1 MKRLISIT
9 SMLLIS
15 GSILIQT
22 SCKKKVSEDPV
33 VIPTK
38 FTELKID
45 PAFKFEN
52 FSNLGTSIQL
62 SNNKASGVEI
72 IQIYDAHPNNGGKL
86 ILTGAAS
93 QDGLFN
99 LPVRIASRLK
109 EVYVAKLSSIG
120 ANEYVAVPVTGST
133 IQFNFAGYQPN
144 KEANADCN
152 YTIPNNFNNNLTI
165 PAGETYCVA
174 AGTTVT
180 IKELEIKSGGTL
192 SVSGSA
198 TITKPYKSANINQT
212 LIVNPGGTLNLP
224 KFNLDYT
231 VENYGTLN
239 FTGSNNGEQTCQIE
253 GSLHNWASVV
263 STIKLIDHGSIIN
276 DGTFTTSQDFEINS
290 DGSLVN
296 NCQFIVSSNS
306 KSTSSEDVN
315 FKQSGAFTNN
325 GYVYVKGEA
334 DFTGSDNNKKA
345 TLGDKSLIDTKS
357 FKVEGYIVGP
367 NASGSKSQITSTD
380 DSQTSGGSDIRGYV
394 DLWVKDGNHISP
406 NNGYKEPE
414 KVTYHAYTVTAPSC
428 AVNVAPTIT
437 SSLQIGGIKNQAM
450 TPYVITADGTPT
462 ITYNATGLPAWLS
475 YNSSTHT
482 LSGTP
487 TSASTFNVTL
497 TATNFMGTDT
507 KTLVIITTEPTAAP
521 VITSNLTAS
530 ATLNQSFNYTLKASG
545 TGPITYDVGNLPGGL
560 TWDPD
565 TQLISGSP
573 TTANTYNID
582 LYATNAGGTTH
593 EVLVLTVGTPPT
605 ITNNPLTASGTKDIQ
620 FTTYTVTA
628 SGSPHITYT
637 ATNLPDGLTFNPV
650 DQTING
656 TPTSSGVKDVTLT
669 AINDYGTDIK
679 TLSITIVEGLQ
690 PPVITSSLTA
700 FSVKDYPFSYTIEA
714 TGSQPMTFSIDETKL
729 PAGLTFSGGVISGTP
744 SVIGIFNIPMTAHN
758 SVANDNKTLVLTIAA
773 GSGTDT
779 DGDGIPDNIDA
790 YPTDPTRAFN
800 SYYPNEVDY
809 VSVAFEDLWPGKG
822 DYDFNDFVVNLNYKM
837 VTNAQNKMVDVILKY
852 QIMADGASLDNGFGL
867 VFDVEPGTVESVL
880 GCIKLGNAVSIDSKG
895 FEAGHT
901 NQTVIIPIDNINPIM
916 EGGMANTIVGGKY
929 VQTSVQVVTTHFG
942 TPQASIG
949 LPPYNPFIFV
959 DQVRGHEVHLKDKP
973 PTEFV
978 DNALFGTWLD
988 ASDPAQGLYY
998 RSTTGLPWGIETPVN
1013 FNYPIE
1019 LADIL
1024 TAHLKFAAWA
1034 QSSGAEYMD
1043 WYMDKPGY
1051 RDVSKIYVI
1060 PN

>member
-1 MKRLISIT
+1 
-9 SMLLIS
+9 MLLIS
-15 GSILIQT
+15 GSLLFQT
-22 SCKKKVSEDPV
+22 GCQKKISDDPT

-86 ILTGAAS
+86 ILTGAAN

-120 ANEYVAVPVTGST
+120 ANEYVAVPVTGTT
-133 IQFNFAGYQPN
+133 IQFNFAGSQSN
-144 KEANADCN
+144 KEAYAGCDNTLANGHNGD
-152 YTIPNNFNNNLTI
+152 LTI
-165 PAGETYCVA
+165 PSGKTWCVA
-174 AGTTVT
+174 AGTSVT
-180 IKELEIKSGGTL
+180 IKELEIKSGGIL

-198 TITKPYKSANINQT
+198 TITKQYKSSGSNQT
-212 LIVNPGGTLNLP
+212 LIVNPGGTLTLP

-253 GSLHNWASVV
+253 GSLHNWGTVV

-296 NCQFIVSSNS
+296 NCQFIVNSNC
-306 KSTSSEDVN
+306 KSTTSEDLN

-334 DFTGSDNNKKA
+334 DLTGSDSKKA
-345 TLGDKSLIDTKS
+345 TLGNNSLIDTKS
-357 FKVEGYIVGP
+357 FKVEGYIAGP
-367 NASGSKSQITSTD
+367 SASGSKSQITSTE
-380 DSQTSGGSDIRGYV
+380 DSQTSGGSNISGYV

-406 NNGYKEPE
+406 NSGYKEPV

-437 SSLQIGGIKNQAM
+437 SSLQIGGVKNQTM
-450 TPYVITADGTPT
+450 TPYVITAEGTPT
-462 ITYNATGLPAWLS
+462 ISYTAANIPAGLS
-475 YNSSTHT
+475 YNASTHT
-482 LSGTP
+482 ISGTP
-487 TSASTFNVTL
+487 TSVGTFNVPL
-497 TATNFMGTDT
+497 TATNFMGTDN
-507 KTLVIITTEPTAAP
+507 KTLVIIITEPTAAP
-521 VITSNLTAS
+521 VITSTLTAS
-530 ATLNQSFNYTLKASG
+530 ATVNQSFNYTLTASG
-545 TGPITYDVGNLPGGL
+545 AGPITYNVANLPAGL
-560 TWDPD
+560 TWDPA

-573 TTANTYNID
+573 TSANTYNID

-593 EVLVLTVGTPPT
+593 AVLVLTVGTPPT
-605 ITNNPLTASGTKDIQ
+605 ITNNPLTASGTRNVQ

-628 SGSPHITYT
+628 SGSPEITYT
-637 ATNLPDGLTFNPV
+637 ASNLPDGLTFNPV
-650 DQTING
+650 NQTING
-656 TPTSSGVKDVTLT
+656 TPTSSGEKSVLLIAT
-669 AINDYGTDIK
+669 NEYGSDNK
-679 TLSITIVEGLQ
+679 TLVITIVEGLQ

-700 FSVKDYPFSYTIEA
+700 NGVKNIPFTYNIEA
-714 TGSQPMTFSIDETKL
+714 SGSQPITFSIDVASL
-729 PAGLTFSGGVISGTP
+729 PAGLGFSGGVISGIPT
-744 SVIGIFNIPMTAHN
+744 VFGTFNIPMTATN
-758 SVANDNKTLVLTIAA
+758 SVNHDDKTLELTISES
-773 GSGTDT
+773 SGTDT
-779 DGDGIPDNIDA
+779 DGDLIPDNIDA

-800 SYYPNEVDY
+800 SYYPNEVEY

-867 VFDVEPGTVESVL
+867 VFDAEPGTVESVL
-880 GCIKLGNAVSIDSKG
+880 GCIKLGNAVSIDPKG

-916 EGGMANTIVGGKY
+916 EGGLANTIVGGKY
-929 VQTSVQVVTTHFG
+929 VQTTVQTVTTHFG

-949 LPPYNPFIFV
+949 APPYNPFIFV
-959 DQVRGHEVHLKDKP
+959 DQVRGHEVHLKDNH
-973 PTEFV
+973 PTELV

-988 ASDPAQGLYY
+988 ASDPAKGFYY

-1024 TAHLKFAAWA
+1024 TVHLKFAAWA
-1034 QSSGAEYMD
+1034 QSSGVDYPD
-1043 WYMDKPGY
+1043 WYMNKTGY
-1051 RDVSKIYVI
+1051 RDATKIYVI
-1060 PN
+1060 PQP